1 MLILSSTPGS
11 TAYITVLL
19 TSTLYWLRVAA
30 GATETAF
37 PAQLTRVYQNAVP
50 EAELFCRQY
59 KIPVKDFRGYAKWL
73 TTSGPDE
80 GDELTGLLLSH
91 LDALRIAL
99 PKMKQNHAIDDT
111 ELQTINSLRLWHK
124 TENPATLDKIVSN
137 IGKLDL
143 PKLLVNEFKAEGHDA
158 QPLLDELKTLVK
170 KLTGTAGTHVKLDA
184 VAAIREKKPAAWKEY
199 LALRRELNLIYK
211 SALRDVVRENNGS
224 IDLKDVVKH
233 LDRIGVPH
241 QLPRGFDGKVGED
254 GNLLTKD
261 GSPLKTATGGDVKNL
276 DPNAK
281 IVMNPLYDPKK
292 DLVAGVKGNFVFK
305 ALLPQSKS
313 GVGEP
318 AVQYYYTGVKVLQSR
333 VKKFALVEKL
343 IAKEASISKRWRKDL
358 LGSDLIKKILA
369 VQCEIVYDT
378 CARIGT
384 VGNTNSNGKTQ
395 GLTTLMVGNVKKV
408 GVNRVLDYIGK
419 DSVHHRHVLKP
430 ETPFMREVIKV
441 LDMLCTDEPR
451 KSILWWREGKEF
463 NANRLR
469 QYFRLITGEPD
480 ATPHDLRHLRGTR
493 LALTNLTL
501 ASERLAKRKSL
512 TQSMVDVA
520 FKDAL
525 TEVGRILGHV
535 KGVGAEQKAVWSTAA
550 KNYVA
555 VEVMTD
561 FYAKYLPLGIRTP
574 SFLTKLKS

>member
-1 MLILSSTPGS
+1 MKILSSTSGS
-11 TAYITVLL
+11 VAYSTVLL
-19 TSTLYWLRVAA
+19 TSALYWLRVAA
-30 GATETAF
+30 GATATAF
-37 PAQLTRVYQNAVP
+37 PPNLKSTYITAVAEG
-50 EAELFCRQY
+50 EAFCRQY
-59 KIPVKDFRGYAKWL
+59 KIPVKGYRAYTKWL

-80 GDELTGLLLSH
+80 GDELATLLLDH
-91 LDALRIAL
+91 LADLRLAL
-99 PKMKQNHAIDDT
+99 PKMKQDHQIDDI
-111 ELQTINSLRLWHK
+111 ELQTINALRLWHK

-137 IGKLDL
+137 IGKMGL
-143 PKLLVNEFKAEGHDA
+143 PALLVNEFKAEGHDA
-158 QPLLDELKTLVK
+158 APIMAELQKLVK
-170 KLTGTAGTHVKLDA
+170 KLTGVVGTHVKLDL
-184 VAAIREKKPAAWKEY
+184 VAAIREKKPDLWKQY
-199 LALRRELNLIYK
+199 LALRRDLSLIYK
-211 SALRDVVRENNGS
+211 SALRDIVRDNNGV
-224 IDLKDVVKH
+224 IDLKEAVKQ
-233 LDRIGVPH
+233 LDKLGVPH
-241 QLPRGFDGKVGED
+241 QLPKGFDGKIGED

-281 IVMNPLYDPKK
+281 IVMNPTYDPKK
-292 DLVAGVKGNFVFK
+292 DLVAGIKGNFVFK
-305 ALLPQSKS
+305 AILPQSKS

-318 AVQYYYTGVKVLQSR
+318 AVQYYYTGTKVLQSR
-333 VKKFALVEKL
+333 DKKFALVEKL
-343 IAKEASISKRWRKDL
+343 IAKEANISKRWRKDL
-358 LGSDLIKKILA
+358 LGKDLAKKILA
-369 VQCEIVYDT
+369 AQCEIVYDT

-384 VGNTNSNGKTQ
+384 VGNTNSKGATQ

-408 GVNRVLDYIGK
+408 GNNRVLDYIGK
-419 DSVHHRHVLKP
+419 DSVHHRHILKP

-441 LDMLCTDEPR
+441 LDLLCEGEIR
-451 KSILWWREGKEF
+451 KSILWWRDGKEF

-469 QYFRLITGEPD
+469 QYFRLVTGEPD

-501 ASERLAKRKSL
+501 ASERLAKRKNI

-555 VEVMTD
+555 VTVMVD

-574 SFLTKLKS
+574 AFLAKLKV